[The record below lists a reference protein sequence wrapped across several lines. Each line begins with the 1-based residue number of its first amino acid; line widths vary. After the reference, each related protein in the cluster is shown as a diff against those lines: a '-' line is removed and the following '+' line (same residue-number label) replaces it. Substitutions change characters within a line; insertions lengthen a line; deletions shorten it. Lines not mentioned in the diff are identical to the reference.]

1 MKVVDVDIETLIPDP
16 ENARTHDDKNL
27 AAIRGSI
34 KQFDVVEPLVVW
46 KKNNVVLGGN
56 GRLDVMKKMGFKTA
70 PVHYVD
76 LDDKKAKALALAL
89 NRTAELADW
98 NMDRL
103 KEQLAEI
110 DDPEL
115 IGFDEDFVKF
125 DDDPTSTAEQDENY
139 SRKIETPIYEITGEK
154 PEIKDLIDTSKSE
167 ELLNRISKID
177 ISDEIRIFLE
187 YAAQRHNVFN
197 YQNIAEYYA
206 HSPKEVQEL
215 MEESALIIIDFNKA
229 IEGGFVE
236 MSEKLANSFRNE
248 KL

>member
-1 MKVVDVDIETLIPDP
+1 MKIIDVDIESLIPDP
-16 ENARTHDDKNL
+16 ENARTHDEKNL

-56 GRLDVMKKMGFKTA
+56 GRLEVMKKMGFKTA

-125 DDDPTSTAEQDENY
+125 DDDPSSTPEQDEKEDDVPDVDDNPY
-139 SRKIETPIYEITGEK
+139 GVKRGDIWLLGAYLECDKCGVKVDYEKSR
-154 PEIKDLIDTSKSE
+154 IDTPC
-167 ELLNRISKID
+167 D
-177 ISDEIRIFLE
+177 C
-187 YAAQRHNVFN
+187 
-197 YQNIAEYYA
+197 
-206 HSPKEVQEL
+206 EV
-215 MEESALIIIDFNKA
+215 A
-229 IEGGFVE
+229 
-236 MSEKLANSFRNE
+236 
-248 KL
+248 

>member
-1 MKVVDVDIETLIPDP
+1 MQVVDVDIETLIPDP
-16 ENARTHDDKNL
+16 ENARTHDEKNL

-115 IGFDEDFVKF
+115 IGFDDDFASIPDESQETKTETIDGSKELDESDF
-125 DDDPTSTAEQDENY
+125 DDFDHECP
-139 SRKIETPIYEITGEK
+139 KCG
-154 PEIKDLIDTSKSE
+154 
-167 ELLNRISKID
+167 
-177 ISDEIRIFLE
+177 
-187 YAAQRHNVFN
+187 FN
-197 YQNIAEYYA
+197 FDD
-206 HSPKEVQEL
+206 K
-215 MEESALIIIDFNKA
+215 K
-229 IEGGFVE
+229 
-236 MSEKLANSFRNE
+236 
-248 KL
+248 

>member
-56 GRLDVMKKMGFKTA
+56 GRLEVMKKMGFKTA

-110 DDPEL
+110 DEPEL

-125 DDDPTSTAEQDENY
+125 DDDQQETKTETIDGSKELDE
-139 SRKIETPIYEITGEK
+139 
-154 PEIKDLIDTSKSE
+154 
-167 ELLNRISKID
+167 
-177 ISDEIRIFLE
+177 SDFDDFDNEC
-187 YAAQRHNVFN
+187 
-197 YQNIAEYYA
+197 
-206 HSPKEVQEL
+206 PKC
-215 MEESALIIIDFNKA
+215 
-229 IEGGFVE
+229 GFE
-236 MSEKLANSFRNE
+236 WDDK
-248 KL
+248 K